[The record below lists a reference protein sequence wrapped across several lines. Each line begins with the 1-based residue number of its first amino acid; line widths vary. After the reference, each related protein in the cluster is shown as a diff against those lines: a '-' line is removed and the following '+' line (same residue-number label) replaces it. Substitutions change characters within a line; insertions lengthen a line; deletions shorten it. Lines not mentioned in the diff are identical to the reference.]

1 MFVYQRVH
9 HVIHALEDRFPAWRS
24 WEASPWHG
32 TVNVKIGA
40 RVPAITG
47 HPSVF
52 FSMYMSPWHRVLPHH
67 RKTEKPRNTYGI
79 GISTWIY
86 IYIYDIRYIIYAI
99 HIYIY
104 VIYIY
109 VCCASQQGVGL
120 LSRDF
125 LVLLAWLSSS
135 DSAWILRCFIWQMH
149 VYRYYINIHTVTYV
163 YSYNIYIC
171 SAEQKNNGNRKNTI
185 YIYIHTYIREIR
197 HGNTHRKMN
206 VVVLLCETYFPNTSA
221 NLKPWDFHCRA
232 ERL

>member
-1 MFVYQRVH
+1 MALWTSKLVPGCQQSLGIPAFFFFYVH
-9 HVIHALEDRFPAWRS
+9 
-24 WEASPWHG
+24 
-32 TVNVKIGA
+32 VNLTSC
-40 RVPAITG
+40 PT
-47 HPSVF
+47 PSN
-52 FSMYMSPWHRVLPHH
+52 H
-67 RKTEKPRNTYGI
+67 RKTEQPRNTYGI

-86 IYIYDIRYIIYAI
+86 IYDILYIIYAI

-104 VIYIY
+104 VIY

-149 VYRYYINIHTVTYV
+149 VCRYYINIHTVTYV

-171 SAEQKNNGNRKNTI
+171 SAEQKTMEIGKYLYII

-206 VVVLLCETYFPNTSA
+206 VVVLLCETYFQNTSA
-221 NLKPWDFHCRA
+221 NLKP
-232 ERL
+232 